1 MNDLQ
6 LQIQLR
12 NYTIKSRFS
21 GPSSPEEP
29 FLSPHTLQFQPRFF
43 PSAHWYTS
51 PHIMKTSAQGPVH
64 SLRTAPRPLT
74 IVALLTMILAGFTL
88 MALFAYSSPLPSP
101 ATLHKD
107 PTMSSGHI
115 PSAQIISKC
124 VSTLPTCSTSHPGPL
139 TIHTDPGVISTH
151 NRERLSNSTHS
162 NIDSQGSQR
171 GPSGSSRSSFYNFS
185 CLIQAQY

>member
-6 LQIQLR
+6 LQLQLR
-12 NYTIKSRFS
+12 NYTIKSTFS
-21 GPSSPEEP
+21 GPQSPEEP

-64 SLRTAPRPLT
+64 NPRMAPRPLT
-74 IVALLTMILAGFTL
+74 IAALLTIILAGFTL

-101 ATLHKD
+101 ATLHND
-107 PTMSSGHI
+107 PTMSSGNI

-124 VSTLPTCSTSHPGPL
+124 GPTLPTCSTSHPGPL
-139 TIHTDPGVISTH
+139 NIHTDPGLISTH
-151 NRERLSNSTHS
+151 NRQKLTNSTHS

-171 GPSGSSRSSFYNFS
+171 GPSGSSRSSFHISF
-185 CLIQAQY
+185 CLIQAEY